1 MQKVIDKPAV
11 YSSALAD
18 LLEERSRLTQERNS
32 TQDLD
37 QDRALSE
44 RIVEINTKEL
54 PKLRKQ
60 IHDAFNAAK
69 GTEKHLL
76 SELIKRVNGALIGI
90 GTFRDIDVS
99 DARLSLLKRRQGE
112 VTSHREGKEIAREI
126 RAIEQALLERKKQ
139 QEALVE
145 EQRRRDQME
154 SEIQRI
160 DAILYGHLKSRQH
173 DEL

>member
-18 LLEERSRLTQERNS
+18 LLDQRTRLTQERDS
-32 TQDLD
+32 TQDAEK
-37 QDRALSE
+37 DRILSD
-44 RIVEINTKEL
+44 RIAEINGKLL
-54 PKLRKQ
+54 PRLRKQ

-76 SELIKRVNGALIGI
+76 CELIKRIDDARTGI

-99 DARLSLLKRRQGE
+99 EARLDFLKRRQGQ
-112 VTSHREGKEIAREI
+112 VTSHREAKEIAREI
-126 RAIEQALLERKKQ
+126 RAIEQARLRWKKQ
-139 QEALVE
+139 QKALVE
-145 EQRRRDQME
+145 EQRRGNQRDF
-154 SEIQRI
+154 EIQQL
-160 DAILYGHLKSRQH
+160 DAQLYGHLKSRQR